1 MSCIK
6 TCAILPEDPD
16 NVSDHL
22 PIRLEFSLL
31 IERNHQHPKNI
42 SQAAQAKWNNTLI
55 NEKYLQITSEKLSQ
69 IGELTIP
76 TSGPHIKQT
85 LNDRFEKI
93 NKILIDAASEA
104 GCIPHK
110 KFKPKTYCCP
120 ELSSL
125 RDKKRIW
132 WSIWVGQDRPRTG
145 TILKKYKDLK
155 KKFRQVCRKNIDRI
169 STKPINILNSH
180 YKNKDMCAF
189 WNRLKASNYSKTTS
203 KLAAQEFATHY
214 GSIMTDNNQLTSEQE
229 RISQNVRRK
238 AVTLSC
244 TCDHNMNNHLNDGCT
259 TCGFTGKTTDLPSSN
274 MAINESSI
282 ANAIKSLKK
291 SPSSGCDG
299 ITANHLFHA
308 LSEPLTNVLCELYT
322 TMLATSTVLDIFEV
336 GIIVPILKKAT
347 LCSNDP
353 SNFRPITLSSVHS
366 KIVEKLLLPED
377 TAADTQFGFRKGRGT
392 TTATSLAHDA
402 VKYMNNN
409 GSAVY
414 VCSLD
419 AQKCFDSIWHDG
431 LFHKLSGK
439 ISDQHWIF
447 LYKWYRASKA
457 KVRWA
462 GELSSTFSIS
472 KGMRQ
477 GSILSPR
484 LFSIFIDDLLLQ
496 LNSNDN
502 GIKLHNFKLNTI
514 AYADDINLFSTTAIG
529 LQQLINICES
539 YAEKWRIK
547 FNPTKTKCTQIG
559 KPELKKPPTWT
570 LNGEVVNLSDET
582 TILGVN
588 FTTDLK
594 ASSHIKNRTRACNQ
608 SVFKFSTAGA
618 LYPGLNCEVKTHL
631 WNTINCPVLTYGL
644 ETIDLS
650 KAELDDLKSTQ
661 GTTVKRGLGLSKRS
675 HYHRVLQACNITPI
689 EEVIANNTARLYHNI
704 FQCDTPAKELQSLLL
719 SSYIITGRAEKGT
732 LLDRVIKSGY
742 NPINLIM
749 NKPRFKKESTNDD
762 GIVDSLKHLL
772 HHENYQQPWS
782 LEHLLANLLTK
793 AF

>member
-1 MSCIK
+1 
-6 TCAILPEDPD
+6 
-16 NVSDHL
+16 
-22 PIRLEFSLL
+22 
-31 IERNHQHPKNI
+31 
-42 SQAAQAKWNNTLI
+42 
-55 NEKYLQITSEKLSQ
+55 
-69 IGELTIP
+69 
-76 TSGPHIKQT
+76 
-85 LNDRFEKI
+85 
-93 NKILIDAASEA
+93 
-104 GCIPHK
+104 
-110 KFKPKTYCCP
+110 
-120 ELSSL
+120 
-125 RDKKRIW
+125 
-132 WSIWVGQDRPRTG
+132 
-145 TILKKYKDLK
+145 
-155 KKFRQVCRKNIDRI
+155 
-169 STKPINILNSH
+169 
-180 YKNKDMCAF
+180 
-189 WNRLKASNYSKTTS
+189 
-203 KLAAQEFATHY
+203 
-214 GSIMTDNNQLTSEQE
+214 
-229 RISQNVRRK
+229 
-238 AVTLSC
+238 
-244 TCDHNMNNHLNDGCT
+244 
-259 TCGFTGKTTDLPSSN
+259 
-274 MAINESSI
+274 
-282 ANAIKSLKK
+282 
-291 SPSSGCDG
+291 
-299 ITANHLFHA
+299 
-308 LSEPLTNVLCELYT
+308 
-322 TMLATSTVLDIFEV
+322 
-336 GIIVPILKKAT
+336 
-347 LCSNDP
+347 
-353 SNFRPITLSSVHS
+353 
-366 KIVEKLLLPED
+366 
-377 TAADTQFGFRKGRGT
+377 
-392 TTATSLAHDA
+392 
-402 VKYMNNN
+402 
-409 GSAVY
+409 
-414 VCSLD
+414 
-419 AQKCFDSIWHDG
+419 
-431 LFHKLSGK
+431 
-439 ISDQHWIF
+439 
-447 LYKWYRASKA
+447 
-457 KVRWA
+457 
-462 GELSSTFSIS
+462 
-472 KGMRQ
+472 MRQ

-502 GIKLHNFKLNTI
+502 GIKLHNFKLNNI

-650 KAELDDLKSTQ
+650 KAELDDLKSAQ